1 MPDKAKKEYVRSRG
15 QKTQGLKA
23 GQKPETRA
31 GQKPETRKTFVG
43 KTLTIA

>member
-23 GQKPETRA
+23 GQKPETR
-31 GQKPETRKTFVG
+31 KTFVG